1 MEVNA
6 NKLTHF
12 LPLNKIPS
20 TFVQLAKRERERDT
34 SFNTE
39 RERKR
44 EKRKRR
50 TSAI

>member
-1 MEVNA
+1 MQINRH
-6 NKLTHF
+6 TF
-12 LPLNKIPS
+12 YPS
-20 TFVQLAKRERERDT
+20 KDTFNICAVSKKRERERDT

>member
-6 NKLTHF
+6 NKSTHF
-12 LPLNKIPS
+12 LPLKKIPS
-20 TFVQLAKRERERDT
+20 TLMQLAKKERERDT